1 MSKNLCKGIRKDGS
15 PCQGNA
21 LDQFDGLCIAHG
33 PTPEQAYQWRS
44 EGGKNSATAVRLD
57 KRMPEELRQASELV
71 QDCMIQVKEGKM
83 TPAAFNAICRG
94 VQTLIALRRRND
106 EEMDDIRT
114 EEIQAAAAQFL
125 GLHANLEILEAADEM
140 NDRQDQYRAEALV
153 DQGFA
158 EFEEPADPE
167 DPPDIVLNHKGRH
180 RFGYHNLDTAQRF
193 LNETNEELF
202 HFDPRESDVSSLPDT
217 TQLLEELQENVEQS
231 LSTLARDD
239 IAPFDPLTGKAIT
252 RLPAGVKTSSS
263 FSRSPLEDQDPKSVL
278 EMQRIMAEELLLRAE
293 EISENK
299 DYKRRLAQLEEHKK
313 NLEET
318 EAFLEANGHPI
329 GPLPA
334 KLSWQ

>member
-1 MSKNLCKGIRKDGS
+1 M
-15 PCQGNA
+15 
-21 LDQFDGLCIAHG
+21 
-33 PTPEQAYQWRS
+33 
-44 EGGKNSATAVRLD
+44 
-57 KRMPEELRQASELV
+57 
-71 QDCMIQVKEGKM
+71 
-83 TPAAFNAICRG
+83 
-94 VQTLIALRRRND
+94 
-106 EEMDDIRT
+106 
-114 EEIQAAAAQFL
+114 
-125 GLHANLEILEAADEM
+125 
-140 NDRQDQYRAEALV
+140 
-153 DQGFA
+153 
-158 EFEEPADPE
+158 
-167 DPPDIVLNHKGRH
+167 
-180 RFGYHNLDTAQRF
+180 
-193 LNETNEELF
+193 
-202 HFDPRESDVSSLPDT
+202 SSLPDT

-334 KLSWQ
+334 PLSWQ

>member
-140 NDRQDQYRAEALV
+140 NDR
-153 DQGFA
+153 
-158 EFEEPADPE
+158 
-167 DPPDIVLNHKGRH
+167 
-180 RFGYHNLDTAQRF
+180 
-193 LNETNEELF
+193 
-202 HFDPRESDVSSLPDT
+202 
-217 TQLLEELQENVEQS
+217 
-231 LSTLARDD
+231 
-239 IAPFDPLTGKAIT
+239 
-252 RLPAGVKTSSS
+252 
-263 FSRSPLEDQDPKSVL
+263 
-278 EMQRIMAEELLLRAE
+278 
-293 EISENK
+293 
-299 DYKRRLAQLEEHKK
+299 
-313 NLEET
+313 
-318 EAFLEANGHPI
+318 
-329 GPLPA
+329 
-334 KLSWQ
+334 